1 MCICVCACVCFLDYM
16 CKIRPCVNG
25 QYFISSLTI
34 WTSFLPTC
42 FGWHLQSG
50 AERKADSTRP
60 FALLLI
66 LGEVLGFASEIS
78 PSKIQ
83 NILFYPECL
92 GCCYWKRCGSCWMI
106 DWSTVLSWMSWLLLL
121 EALWELVGWST
132 DPPTCLCAAAASW
145 KFLWLNPCPVF
156 PPLAMPSSGYCD
168 RVTVT
173 KNKLKIKHLT
183 SSVPFNL

>member
-1 MCICVCACVCFLDYM
+1 MYLCVCMCVFLGLYVQNQAMCEWTVFYFFPYDMNIFLADLLWLASSEWCWEESRQHSALRLAPDLGGSVGFCFWD
-16 CKIRPCVNG
+16 
-25 QYFISSLTI
+25 FSLEDSEH
-34 WTSFLPTC
+34 SF
-42 FGWHLQSG
+42 
-50 AERKADSTRP
+50 
-60 FALLLI
+60 
-66 LGEVLGFASEIS
+66 
-78 PSKIQ
+78 
-83 NILFYPECL
+83 
-92 GCCYWKRCGSCWMI
+92 
-106 DWSTVLSWMSWLLLL
+106 LSWMSWLLLL